1 MMRLA
6 TIPQMYLLR
15 VKCVVRT
22 CETSMFYVSS
32 RNVRYVRTLSE
43 NAAWERI
50 ARLGRHYLCCLYV
63 VVLSAS
69 TSKGGSQQ
77 RNRQWLDDILRDSP
91 GAFLIAP
98 GIGKAP
104 IHGIGER
111 CQDMW
116 IGIRP
121 LRL

>member
-50 ARLGRHYLCCLYV
+50 ARLGRHYLCCLDV

-69 TSKGGSQQ
+69 TSTGGSQQ
-77 RNRQWLDDILRDSP
+77 RNRQWLDDILPARP
-91 GAFLIAP
+91 GACLTGPSIA
-98 GIGKAP
+98 IGTTHRLSAGR
-104 IHGIGER
+104 H
-111 CQDMW
+111 DTLS
-116 IGIRP
+116 GIRAS
-121 LRL
+121 R